1 LGVRS
6 LLADAFMEVL
16 LPMQEGP
23 QHVASVQ
30 GMHIDFL
37 AASGSLILLAVLLAL
52 SFDRIL
58 GLDRIFAQWL
68 QAMRR
73 QSRAR
78 QQAALDASKQR
89 LEQLLQDRTGDEG

>member
-1 LGVRS
+1 M
-6 LLADAFMEVL
+6 LLL
-16 LPMQEGP
+16 QIP
-23 QHVASVQ
+23 QRITSVQ

-58 GLDRIFAQWL
+58 GLDRIFARWL

-73 QSRAR
+73 QSQAR
-78 QQAALDASKQR
+78 QQASLDATKQR
-89 LEQLLQDRTGDEG
+89 LEQLLQDGSGDES